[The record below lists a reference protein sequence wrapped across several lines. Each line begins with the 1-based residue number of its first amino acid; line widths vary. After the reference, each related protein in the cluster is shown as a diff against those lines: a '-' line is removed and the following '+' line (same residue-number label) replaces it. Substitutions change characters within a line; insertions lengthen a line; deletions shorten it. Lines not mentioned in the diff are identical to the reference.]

1 LIEYIVLLSMITIS
15 FYTIF
20 TPVRMFS
27 VIGRTAISVLATLLY
42 TVLAAPDVAIAE
54 ALLGALLTTLV
65 YLIALKS
72 RDRIKV
78 GFTPVRL
85 LFEKI
90 GEAFTGFEYELVK
103 SFCEKYDYGM
113 EFVEYDS
120 LDDLMKALNDG
131 RIDIGCGGVFRED
144 RKGYLETKIFYLEDE
159 KIDLLRYM
167 DRTYRGEELN
177 HIFQKEGSY
186 HILFADEELKSR
198 FRRFLKTEKEFV
210 ERLKRKY
217 FGEESR

>member
-1 LIEYIVLLSMITIS
+1 MIAIS

-20 TPVRMFS
+20 TPARMFS
-27 VIGRTAISVLATLLY
+27 VIGRTAISILATLLY
-42 TVLAAPDVAIAE
+42 TILAAPDVAIAE

-72 RDRIKV
+72 RDRIKI

-90 GEAFTGFEYELVK
+90 GEAFTGFEYELMK
-103 SFCEKYDYGM
+103 NFCEKYDYGV
-113 EFVEYDS
+113 EFVEYSS
-120 LDDLMKALNDG
+120 LEELIEALNEG
-131 RIDIGCGGVFRED
+131 KIDIGCGGIFRED
-144 RKGYLETKIFYLEDE
+144 KRGYLETKIFYLEDE
-159 KIDLLRYM
+159 KLDLLRYM

-177 HIFQKEGSY
+177 HVFQKEGSY

-198 FRRFLKTEKEFV
+198 FKRFLKTEKDLV

-217 FGEESR
+217 LGEEGK

>member
-1 LIEYIVLLSMITIS
+1 MIAIS

-27 VIGRTAISVLATLLY
+27 VIGRTTISVLATLLY
-42 TVLAAPDVAIAE
+42 AVLAAPDVAIAE

-90 GEAFTGFEYELVK
+90 GEGFTGFEYELVR
-103 SFCEKYDYGM
+103 SFCEKYDYGV
-113 EFVEYDS
+113 EFVECDS
-120 LDDLMKALNDG
+120 LDELMKALNEG

-167 DRTYRGEELN
+167 DRAYRGEELN
-177 HIFQKEGSY
+177 HAFQTEGSY

-198 FRRFLKTEKEFV
+198 FKRFLKAEKDLV
-210 ERLKRKY
+210 EKLKRKY